1 MFRRDLRRIRFAFT
15 SKMLWKRRMV
25 FLLGA
30 VAVGVASVVF
40 AKVADGAQDFY
51 VHTMAHTPWVFLI
64 LTPLGFGLF
73 AWATTRWFDGAQG
86 SGIPQA
92 IAARRSGNPVHRARL
107 LSAKVTIGKIAL
119 TCLGL
124 AVGGS
129 IGREGPTVQL
139 GCAIMVAMAAF
150 AGLGRANGLVLVGAA
165 AGIAGAF
172 NTPLAGVMFAIEEMA
187 KSYDKRLTGL
197 ISAAVVISG
206 MVSLALVGQ
215 YSYFGSIP
223 SEAFASIGWGAVI
236 FCAVVGGVGGAIFSR
251 GLVAMSRARGRYLGP
266 LKKRPFVFGA
276 VCGLI
281 IAVLA
286 IATDG
291 FAGGSGYG
299 PTRDLLEQGVATPW
313 WYAPIKLLTTL
324 LSSAS
329 GIPGG
334 LFSPSLSV
342 GANIGAA
349 LAPFMPEMDIR
360 ALAMLGMVGYF
371 AGVVQAPLTAFII
384 VMEMTNEVHLVVPLL
399 ATALLGAGVSRLL
412 APEPLYHALSFGYD
426 PTPDDKAQAEALKTE
441 STKPEENE
449 PEDTKAAPPRV

>member
-1 MFRRDLRRIRFAFT
+1 MFRRDLRRIRFALT
-15 SKMLWKRRMV
+15 SRMLWKRRMV

-30 VAVGVASVVF
+30 VAVGIASVVF
-40 AKVADGAQDFY
+40 AKMADSSQEVY
-51 VHTMAHTPWVFLI
+51 VHLI
-64 LTPLGFGLF
+64 RQAPYALLLLTPLGFGLF
-73 AWATTRWFDGAQG
+73 AWATARYFPGAQG

-92 IAARRSGNPVHRARL
+92 IAARRSGSPAHRARL
-107 LSAKVTIGKIAL
+107 LSAKVTIGKIVL
-119 TCLGL
+119 TCAGL

-150 AGLGRANGLVLVGAA
+150 AGLGRANGLILVGAA

-187 KSYDKRLTGL
+187 KSYDKRLSGL
-197 ISAAVVISG
+197 IASAVVISG
-206 MVSLALVGQ
+206 MVSLTLVGQ
-215 YSYFGSIP
+215 YSYFGTIP
-223 SEAFASIGWGAVI
+223 SEAFNPVGWNAVV

-251 GLVAMSRARGRYLGP
+251 GLVGLSAARGRIMGP

-276 VCGLI
+276 LCGLVV
-281 IAVLA
+281 AVLA

-291 FAGGSGYG
+291 FAGGSGYA
-299 PTRDLLEQGVATPW
+299 PTRDLLEQGVTSPW
-313 WYAPIKLLTTL
+313 WYAPVKLVTTL
-324 LSSAS
+324 VSSAS

-342 GANIGAA
+342 GASVGAA
-349 LAPFMPEMDIR
+349 LAPFMPSMDVR

-371 AGVVQAPLTAFII
+371 AGVVQAPLTAFVI

-412 APEPLYHALSFGYD
+412 APEPLYHALSFAYD
-426 PTPDDKAQAEALKTE
+426 PLPEERPKPGDKAA
-441 STKPEENE
+441 
-449 PEDTKAAPPRV
+449 DTKAP

>member
-1 MFRRDLRRIRFAFT
+1 MFRRDLRRIKFAIT
-15 SKMLWKRRMV
+15 SRMLWKRRSV

-30 VAVGVASVVF
+30 VAVGVASVGF
-40 AKVADGAQDFY
+40 AKVADGAQDIY
-51 VHTMAHTPWVFLI
+51 VHIITHMPYLLLL
-64 LTPLGFGLF
+64 LTPVGFGLF
-73 AWATTRWFDGAQG
+73 AWATARWFDGAQG

-92 IAARRSGNPVHRARL
+92 IAARRSGMPAHRERL
-107 LSAKVTIGKIAL
+107 LSAKVTIGKLVL

-124 AVGGS
+124 AVGAS

-139 GCAIMVAMAAF
+139 GCAIMVALAAF
-150 AGLGRANGLVLVGAA
+150 AGMGRANGLILVGAA

-187 KSYDKRLTGL
+187 KSYSKRLTGL
-197 ISAAVVISG
+197 IIAAVVISG
-206 MVSLALVGQ
+206 VVSLWLVGP
-215 YSYFGSIP
+215 YFYFGAIP
-223 SEAFASIGWGAVI
+223 AEQFEPIGWGAVI
-236 FCAVVGGVGGAIFSR
+236 FCAVVGGIGGAIFSR
-251 GLVAMSRARGRYLGP
+251 GLVAASKSRGRILGP
-266 LKKRPFVFGA
+266 LKKNPFVFGA

-281 IAVLA
+281 VAVLA
-286 IATDG
+286 IVTNG

-299 PTRDLLEQGVATPW
+299 PTRELLEQGVTTPW
-313 WYAPIKLLTTL
+313 WYAPIKLVTTL
-324 LSSAS
+324 VSSAS

-349 LAPFMPEMDIR
+349 LGPFMPEVDIR

-384 VMEMTNEVHLVVPLL
+384 VMEMTNQPELTVPLL
-399 ATALLGAGVSRLL
+399 VTALLGAGVSRML

-426 PTPDDKAQAEALKTE
+426 PRPEDEAQDAKEQAEAKALE
-441 STKPEENE
+441 TKRAEA
-449 PEDTKAAPPRV
+449 KRA

>member
-1 MFRRDLRRIRFAFT
+1 MFRRDLRRIRFALT
-15 SKMLWKRRMV
+15 SRMLWKRRAV

-30 VAVGVASVVF
+30 VAVGVASVAF
-40 AKVADGAQDFY
+40 AKMADGAQEFY
-51 VHTMAHTPWVFLI
+51 VHTMERMPYAFLI

-73 AWATTRWFDGAQG
+73 AWATARFFPGAQG

-92 IAARRSGNPVHRARL
+92 IAARRSGSPAHRARL
-107 LSAKVTIGKIAL
+107 LSARVTIGKVLL

-139 GCAIMVAMAAF
+139 GCAIMVALAAF
-150 AGLGRANGLVLVGAA
+150 AGIGRANGLILVGAA

-187 KSYDKRLTGL
+187 KSYDKRLSGL
-197 ISAAVVISG
+197 IAAAVVISG
-206 MVSLALVGQ
+206 MVSLLLVGQ
-215 YSYFGSIP
+215 YLYFGSIP
-223 SEAFASIGWGAVI
+223 TEAFATIGWNAVV

-251 GLVAMSRARGRYLGP
+251 GLVALSNAKGRILGP
-266 LKKRPFVFGA
+266 LRRRPFVYGA
-276 VCGLI
+276 LCGLI
-281 IAVLA
+281 VGALA
-286 IATDG
+286 ILTHG

-299 PTRDLLEQGVATPW
+299 PTRLLLEEGVASPW
-313 WYAPIKLLTTL
+313 WYAPIKLFTTL

-371 AGVVQAPLTAFII
+371 AGVVQAPLTAFVI
-384 VMEMTNEVHLVVPLL
+384 VMEMTNEVHLVVPML
-399 ATALLGAGVSRLL
+399 ATALLGAGISRVL
-412 APEPLYHALSFGYD
+412 APEPLYHALSFAYD
-426 PTPDDKAQAEALKTE
+426 PR
-441 STKPEENE
+441 PEEMPQPGE
-449 PEDTKAAPPRV
+449 TKADTKAP